1 MDLRLRGRRAVVLG
15 GTRGIGRA
23 VAETLAGEG
32 VDIALC
38 ARSREG
44 VAEATAAIMERDVR
58 AIGEAIDVGDG
69 EALRAWVT
77 RSADALGGIDILIAN
92 AGAIALGADL
102 DSWHANFRVDLLG
115 AVNAIDAA
123 RPFLE
128 AAGERHGDAAV
139 ILLASLGALETGGP
153 SAYGSIKAAL
163 IHHAKGLARQLAP
176 KKVRVNVVS
185 PGAVLF
191 EDGIW
196 GRVQRENPKLFER
209 TMASIPAGRM
219 ATVEDIA
226 YATAF
231 LASPLSSYTT
241 GINLLIDGAMTRRV
255 NF

>member
-1 MDLRLRGRRAVVLG
+1 MDLKLRGRRAVVLG

-23 VAETLAGEG
+23 VAETLADEG

-38 ARSREG
+38 ARSG
-44 VAEATAAIMERDVR
+44 DAVAEAVTAITQRGVR
-58 AIGEAIDVGDG
+58 ALGEPIDVGDG
-69 EALRAWVT
+69 EALRSWIG
-77 RSADALGGIDILIAN
+77 RSGQELGGIDILVAN
-92 AGAIALGADL
+92 AGAIALAADV
-102 DSWHANFRVDLLG
+102 DSWHANFRVDILG
-115 AVNAIDAA
+115 AVNAVEAA
-123 RPFLE
+123 RPLLE

-139 ILLASLGALETGGP
+139 ILVASLGALETSGP
-153 SAYGSIKAAL
+153 TAYGSLKAAL

-176 KKVRVNVVS
+176 RKVRVNVVS

-191 EDGIW
+191 EDGVW
-196 GRVQRENPKLFER
+196 GRVQRENPKLFDR

-219 ATVEDIA
+219 ATVQDIA
-226 YATAF
+226 YAAAF